1 MENMSP
7 ISSSHVVFAFNATKD
22 RTEEELKL
30 TIEGIQMADGIL
42 RGGDTLFLL
51 GIVQRIMHPSKHSI
65 NFLRR
70 LTS

>member
-7 ISSSHVVFAFNATKD
+7 ISSSHVVLAFDAIKD
-22 RTEEELKL
+22 RIEEELKL

-51 GIVQRIMHPSKHSI
+51 GILQRIMHPSKHSI
-65 NFLRR
+65 NFLHR